1 MSTLQRQAIKYHG
14 WDCFR
19 LANDKIEVIITLD
32 VGPRII
38 RCGFINGPNF
48 FKEFPDTLGVKSGDK
63 WNIFGGHRLW
73 HAPENDP
80 RTYFPDNAP
89 VEYEETEEGVRF
101 MQEVEPTTGIE
112 KEIEIFLAEDEARVE
127 VEHTLINRGV
137 WPVELAPW
145 ALSAM
150 APGGVAIIPLP
161 PRGTHPEELQ
171 PSSSLTLW
179 PFTDMTDPRWTWG
192 KKFILLRQDEDRST
206 PQKIGARVPD
216 EWVAYANHN
225 QLFVKTFDY
234 NEDATY
240 PDLGSVVET
249 FTNHE
254 MLELETLGPLV
265 KLRPDEE
272 VWHQETWLLFDG
284 VSTPQSESDIE
295 ANILPMIGL

>member
-284 VSTPQSESDIE
+284 VSTPQNESDIE